1 MKKSVALFEMTT
13 AGCGTYQTVWDRV
26 PSNLDYVRISDWLEI
41 EFTPRNAEDLA
52 AERALE
58 IATKLAQ
65 LHAEIAALKGTQ
77 REQN

>member
-13 AGCGTYQTVWDRV
+13 MVGTYQTVWDRV

-58 IATKLAQ
+58 IATKLAH
-65 LHAEIAALKGTQ
+65 LHAEIAALKGDAT
-77 REQN
+77 

>member
-1 MKKSVALFEMTT
+1 MKKSVALFEMITK
-13 AGCGTYQTVWDRV
+13 GCGTYETVWDRV

-58 IATKLAQ
+58 IATKLAH
-65 LHAEIAALKGTQ
+65 LHAEIAALKGDAT
-77 REQN
+77 

>member
-1 MKKSVALFEMTT
+1 VKKSVALFEMTT
-13 AGCGTYQTVWDRV
+13 AGCGTYRTVWDRV

-58 IATKLAQ
+58 IATKLAH
-65 LHAEIAALKGTQ
+65 LHAEIAALKGDAT
-77 REQN
+77 

>member
-13 AGCGTYQTVWDRV
+13 AGCGSATYQTVWDRV

-58 IATKLAQ
+58 IATKLAH
-65 LHAEIAALKGTQ
+65 LHAEIAALKGDAT
-77 REQN
+77 